1 MQRMHD
7 WNPAEEWNDTALK
20 RRFRTLYADVH
31 FHGDGGWRAACALNL
46 LEDELIERDINP
58 AKVAPGTLAKSD

>member
-1 MQRMHD
+1 VERHGT
-7 WNPAEEWNDTALK
+7 E

-46 LEDELIERDINP
+46 LENELIERDISP